1 MAKKGQA
8 SSRDGPSSSSSK
20 KPVAVP
26 ATIYNNEPDIVFTN
40 SLGDARTKSGNVAKG
55 SKGKATEKK
64 DSSSG
69 GGRSSGNNEAAASAA
84 AAAGETLA
92 KRPDTRTLIG
102 GASWTGKLP
111 VNLLS
116 EHCQK
121 QKWEKPEYTMVW
133 CPFILC
139 PFEEMGVGRVLSKN
153 KI

>member
-1 MAKKGQA
+1 MPRKGQT
-8 SSRDGPSSSSSK
+8 SSREGPSSSSSK
-20 KPVAVP
+20 KPVVTP
-26 ATIYNNEPDIVFTN
+26 AATFNNEPDIVFTN
-40 SLGDARTKSGNVAKG
+40 AVADSRAKSGNAAKG

-64 DSSSG
+64 DG
-69 GGRSSGNNEAAASAA
+69 GGRSSGNIDAAA
-84 AAAGETLA
+84 AAAGETLV

-121 QKWEKPEYTMVW
+121 QKWEKPEYTMVLFLIFFLLLS
-133 CPFILC
+133 PFSLS
-139 PFEEMGVGRVLSKN
+139 ERRGRSFQ